1 MSLEPALSG
10 ALIVDKPSGP
20 TSHDMVALARRSLR
34 EPRIGHT
41 GTLDPLATGVLI
53 LLVGRATRV
62 AQYLVSDEKEYLAD
76 VRLGIS
82 TPTYD
87 AQSLPESRTLTV
99 RSKGGTT
106 GECSPVLARALD
118 RFRGTFLQTP
128 PPHSAKK
135 ISGRRAYEHARNEQA
150 VELRPVEVTV
160 STLQLVGCTPDLEL
174 ALAGGWLRLRIVC
187 SAGFYVRSLAHDLG
201 EALGC
206 GAHLEALRRIRAG
219 RFGIDRAV
227 TPESIATD
235 PEAIRDRWI
244 GTNELLGHLA
254 SITVSEEGARRVAH
268 GNTVFPRHI
277 VREDGRTVESGHT
290 VRMLDGS
297 GSVLAVAERRDGAV
311 LQPLTV
317 LV

>member
-1 MSLEPALSG
+1 MSPSIDG

-20 TSHDMVALARRSLR
+20 TSHDMVTLARRAFR
-34 EPRIGHT
+34 ESRIGHT

-53 LLVGRATRV
+53 LLVGRATRI
-62 AQYLVSDEKEYLAD
+62 AQYLASDEKEYLAD

-87 AQSLPESRTLTV
+87 AQSLPAGGTLTV
-99 RSKGGTT
+99 RDMRGTN
-106 GECSPVLARALD
+106 GQCPPVLARALQ

-135 ISGRRAYEHARNEQA
+135 VAGRRAYEHARNDQA

-160 STLQLVGCTPDLEL
+160 STLEFVGCTPDLEH
-174 ALAGGWLRLRIVC
+174 ALADGWLRLRIVC

-201 EALGC
+201 EVLGC

-219 RFGIDRAV
+219 RFGLDHAV
-227 TPESIATD
+227 TAESIATD
-235 PEAIRDRWI
+235 PEAIRERWI
-244 GTNELLGHLA
+244 GTNELLGHLG
-254 SITVSEEGARRVAH
+254 SVTVSEEGARRVAH
-268 GNTVFPRHI
+268 GNAVSRSHI
-277 VREDGRTVESGHT
+277 LHEEGPATDSGKT
-290 VRMLDGS
+290 VRVLDGS
-297 GSVLAVAERRDGAV
+297 GSVLAVAERRAGTV